1 MTATRQYFLAM
12 TWPWRRGTTASG
24 DEEIYYEVVGDD
36 PALDWVV
43 FTHGAGGSHA
53 GWWQQVPAFA
63 DSYRV
68 ITWDCRGCGNS
79 TFKSGVFGAE
89 RNAMDLVAVLDAAGA
104 DRAHLV
110 GQSMGGWW
118 VTETAVRFT
127 ERAQSLIL
135 TDSIGGLYTAELEAA
150 FQSYVASARPPEGRV
165 GMHPAID
172 QRVFDRDP
180 ALAFLFQELGTFYEG
195 PGKEIAAALVRDRR
209 THAEVDETGVPVLM
223 LAGSDDP
230 VFPAPLLQKS
240 AALLAHGEYVQ
251 IAGGDHAPFFT
262 QAADWNTAVLGF
274 LQRVARAG

>member
-1 MTATRQYFLAM
+1 
-12 TWPWRRGTTASG
+12 
-24 DEEIYYEVVGDD
+24 
-36 PALDWVV
+36 
-43 FTHGAGGSHA
+43 
-53 GWWQQVPAFA
+53 
-63 DSYRV
+63 
-68 ITWDCRGCGNS
+68 
-79 TFKSGVFGAE
+79 
-89 RNAMDLVAVLDAAGA
+89 
-104 DRAHLV
+104 
-110 GQSMGGWW
+110 MGGWW
-118 VTETAVRFT
+118 VTETAVRFPD
-127 ERAQSLIL
+127 RAQSLIL
-135 TDSIGGLYTAELEAA
+135 TGTIGGLYTPELETA
-150 FQSYVASARPPEGRV
+150 FQSFIASARHIASTRPPEGRV

-274 LQRVARAG
+274 LQRVTRAD